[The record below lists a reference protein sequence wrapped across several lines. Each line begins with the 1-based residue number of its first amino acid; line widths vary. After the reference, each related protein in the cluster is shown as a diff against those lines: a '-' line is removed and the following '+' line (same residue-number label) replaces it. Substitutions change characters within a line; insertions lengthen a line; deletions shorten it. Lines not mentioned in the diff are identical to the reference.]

1 MKKILLSTLA
11 AVLLSGCAMCAN
23 SKSLDILTLFSTKS
37 YSQNKAWVGTFQLVW
52 NDMKNNIIKKDIKFI
67 GEKPTRELIGLNNEE
82 FNSTMLNDSS
92 YYTSYGKTTPLAKEQ
107 IKNDIFKKFSE
118 KSDILDMMDWSEG
131 IGKYYAYAMLK
142 KEFEFF
148 EAFDKLEKTSF
159 NNSKE
164 KYDFFGIKEDSKEI
178 LDNNVGVLFYNNKN
192 DFALQL
198 RTQSNDIVYLY
209 RTNSNNAFD
218 KLYEKMIKKSEKY
231 QGNKEFAKADTLKVP
246 NLKINSQRKYPTLTN
261 KQIEG
266 TDLYFSDAIETLQ
279 LELDN
284 KGGKVKSEAMIMTKN
299 CLLHPEANI
308 KPREFNFDKTF
319 VMFLADAGKEN
330 PYLALRIKD
339 LSEFQKGE

>member
-11 AVLLSGCAMCAN
+11 AILLSGCAMCAN
-23 SKSLDILTLFSTKS
+23 SKTLDILTLFSTKS
-37 YSQNKAWVGTFQLVW
+37 CSQNKAWVGTFQLVW
-52 NDMKNNIIKKDIKFI
+52 NDMKNNIIKKDVKFI
-67 GEKPTRELIGLNNEE
+67 NEKPTRELIGLNNEE
-82 FNSTMLNDSS
+82 FNSSMLNEAS
-92 YYTSYGKTTPLAKEQ
+92 YYTSYGKTTLTAKEK
-107 IKNDIFKKFSE
+107 IKKDIWAKFNE
-118 KSDILDMMDWSEG
+118 KSDIIDLMDWSEG

-148 EAFDKLEKTSF
+148 EEFDKLEKMSF

-164 KYDFFGIKEDSKEI
+164 KYDFFGIKENSNEI

-209 RTNSNNAFD
+209 RTNSNSSFD
-218 KLYEKMIKKSEKY
+218 KLYEKMTKKSEKY
-231 QGNKEFAKADTLKVP
+231 QGNKEFAKIDTLKIP

-266 TDLYFSDAIETLQ
+266 TDLYFSEALETLQ
-279 LELDN
+279 LELNN

-299 CLLHPEANI
+299 CMIHPEE
-308 KPREFNFDKTF
+308 KEQPREFNFDKTF
-319 VMFLADAGKEN
+319 VMFLIDAGKEN
-330 PYLALRIKD
+330 PYLALRVKD